1 VRNTVIMIVLA
12 ILAAA
17 TWVATWQRP
26 AADLPAAASADAQ
39 PLGYYLRGTRLLGT
53 DDQGHI
59 IYRLDAERIDELPG
73 EARLRLE
80 GVRVAYEPAAETP
93 WGISA
98 LTASAPKDGSVLEL
112 VGSVEVRSS
121 PVDGSRPVTIAT
133 EKLQF
138 RPDTSRVESD
148 ELVDIRIGDWRLHG
162 MGLNTDLKG
171 HTLRLESQ
179 VHGTFAPQ

>member
-26 AADLPAAASADAQ
+26 AAAPPAAASADAQ

-59 IYRLDAERIDELPG
+59 IYRLNAERIDELPG
-73 EARLRLE
+73 EARLRLA

-98 LTASAPKDGSVLEL
+98 STASAPKDGSLLEL

-121 PVDGSRPVTIAT
+121 PVDGSRPVTITT

-179 VHGTFAPQ
+179 VHGTFAPH